1 MPGKVGAKPQED
13 FTING
18 QSVDEPGSS
27 VTLHGVTHPI
37 GVLGLD
43 KNTQVFAGGNY
54 AALAEAMNAVQRFPQ
69 IVVSHQRHSMAAS
82 ALHGDPAFDALR
94 PSATR
99 PV

>member
-18 QSVDEPGSS
+18 QYVNEPGRT
-27 VTLHGVTHPI
+27 VTLHGVTYPD

-43 KNTQVFAGGNY
+43 TTTQVFAGGTY

-69 IVVSHQRHSMAAS
+69 IVVSHQQHSMVAS
-82 ALHGDPAFDALR
+82 ALHGDPALDALR